1 MNAENIHGLAPN
13 RQFSL
18 MPYSIS
24 ELRGVSQRLNDGDKS
39 GLRAMS
45 LRRGTG
51 DSIKLSKTT
60 LDHSEKSFWSREGQ
74 LSWGQERSQQ
84 SEEPLHSCYT
94 AAKFVGRVDGK
105 ICLLR
110 GVLVNL
116 LKLDHSVAVET
127 NGVAERNK
135 VGAYCQLIAH
145 CHCKENWIKRGNV

>member
-1 MNAENIHGLAPN
+1 MSKLMNAENIHGLAPN

-39 GLRAMS
+39 GLRAVS
-45 LRRGTG
+45 HSSTLRGRTG

-74 LSWGQERSQQ
+74 LIWGQERSQQ
-84 SEEPLHSCYT
+84 SEVPLHSCYT

-105 ICLLR
+105 NLPVKRCFSKSAQIGPLSCSR
-110 GVLVNL
+110 NKWSCRKKQGWGVL
-116 LKLDHSVAVET
+116 ST
-127 NGVAERNK
+127 N
-135 VGAYCQLIAH
+135 CPLSL
-145 CHCKENWIKRGNV
+145 

>member
-1 MNAENIHGLAPN
+1 MSKLMNAENIHGLAPN

-39 GLRAMS
+39 GLRAVS

-74 LSWGQERSQQ
+74 LMSSAEDKRGHNNLRNLCTLATQQ
-84 SEEPLHSCYT
+84 QNLWD
-94 AAKFVGRVDGK
+94 VLMGK

-116 LKLDHSVAVET
+116 LKLDHSPLSCS
-127 NGVAERNK
+127 RNK
-135 VGAYCQLIAH
+135 WSCRTKQGWGVLSINCPLSL
-145 CHCKENWIKRGNV
+145 